1 MLSAKFGSE
10 RRLFQET
17 HVPFRAFA
25 LSESPPPP
33 IPLPT
38 PFLLLYSQELSD
50 TKVSKKDL

>member
-25 LSESPPPP
+25 LSESPPP